1 MTGGK
6 GDDVF
11 VLSKGK
17 DKIKDFTIGE
27 DDIGVVYAMELV
39 FTDTANDM
47 RITGIDGLNTLV
59 KGVNSAEF
67 LGNFPNDLA
76 STPVVQVDLF

>member
-1 MTGGK
+1 MIQGG
-6 GDDVF
+6 
-11 VLSKGK
+11 KGK

-27 DDIGVVYAMELV
+27 DEIGVVYAMELV
-39 FTDTANDM
+39 FTDTADGM
-47 RITGIDGLNTLV
+47 RITCIDGVNTLV

-67 LGNFPNDLA
+67 LENFPNDLA